1 MNYNLQLLLLTAG
14 VGVVAGATAIYAG
27 QSPTRSGTAATL
39 VAGVAAS
46 IGATIVLVAKNGADF
61 FGLVHLFYLIIVIGI
76 PLAGVGLAINWKHQ
90 QFLGRVMAIVALLA
104 APLGFYATHIEPFWL
119 RIDEVS
125 LPSTPTAAGLRIG
138 VLADLQAIEIGDYE
152 QETIDELIAARPDL
166 VLIPGDFWQM
176 SDAEFQVQAPA
187 FAAELARLSAAVP
200 NVFMVKGNTDSV
212 AGLRQL
218 AEGTSVIVLDNE
230 VVEVEVAG
238 RRLRIGGVTL
248 DGDEGSAQAA
258 VADLIAP
265 TGADVPET
273 FRILLGHEPDEI
285 ERLPGDDSVNLL
297 VAGHTHGGQ
306 IRMPGLPPPLILSS
320 VPRSVG
326 GGGLHRLDDHWIYV
340 STGVGRERGR
350 APQVRLGVR
359 PSIGII
365 TVVDALVPIPNAD
378 E

>member
-39 VAGVAAS
+39 VAGMVAS
-46 IGATIVLVAKNGADF
+46 IAATVLLVAKNGADF
-61 FGLVHLFYLIIVIGI
+61 FGLVHLFYLIVVISI

-138 VLADLQAIEIGDYE
+138 VLADLQATEIGDYE
-152 QETIDELIAARPDL
+152 RDTIDELIAARPDL

-176 SDAEFQVQAPA
+176 SDSDFQVQAPA
-187 FAAELARLSAAVP
+187 FAAELARISAAIP
-200 NVFMVKGNTDSV
+200 NVFVVKGNTDSV

-230 VVEVEVAG
+230 VVDVEIAG

-248 DGDEGSAQAA
+248 DGGEASAQAA

-265 TGADVPET
+265 TNSEI
-273 FRILLGHEPDEI
+273 FRILLGHKPDEI

-297 VAGHTHGGQ
+297 VTGHTHGGQ
-306 IRMPGLPPPLILSS
+306 LRLPGLPPPLISSS